1 MEIKK
6 EPALVLAL
14 TIRHDGDG
22 GVADDLA
29 DVAGLAEWLSRNAD
43 VLGDG
48 HDADEPTR
56 RRVVGIRRAVRALFA
71 HAVRPGPASAADR
84 DDLMPLAE
92 AVAAV
97 NAAARAMPVVPVLAD
112 DGRTVTPSPVDG
124 RPLTALLAHEA
135 IAFLGGPKRALL
147 RACTAPRCVRYFLKE
162 HNRQQWC
169 KTSCGNRAR
178 AARHYQ
184 KQRGGHKTPTHLTI
198 R

>member
-6 EPALVLAL
+6 DPVLELTL

-29 DVAGLAEWLSRNAD
+29 DVAGLRAWLTGNVAI
-43 VLGDG
+43 LGTG
-48 HDADEPTR
+48 HRADEPLR
-56 RRVVGIRRAVRALFA
+56 LRVVAIRRAVRALFA
-71 HAVRPGPASAADR
+71 HAVRPGPASTADR
-84 DDLMPLAE
+84 DDLMPLRE

-97 NAAARAMPVVPVLAD
+97 NATARLMPVVPALAD
-112 DGRTVTPSPVDG
+112 DGHTATSSPVDE
-124 RPLTALLAHEA
+124 RPIDAFLAHEA
-135 IAFLGGPKRALL
+135 IAFLDGPKRALL
-147 RACTAPRCVRYFLKE
+147 RACTAPRCVRYFLKT

-178 AARHYQ
+178 VARHYE